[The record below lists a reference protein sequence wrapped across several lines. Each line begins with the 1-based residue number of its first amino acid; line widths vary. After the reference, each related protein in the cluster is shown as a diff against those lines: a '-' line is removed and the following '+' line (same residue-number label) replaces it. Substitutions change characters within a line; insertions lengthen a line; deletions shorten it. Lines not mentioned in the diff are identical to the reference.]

1 MFYQEFHVM
10 GMSQPVQ
17 ERAPRVD
24 AHLGKF
30 AQGCTVLLT
39 VLAFVL
45 LQPIFTL
52 ITAIVMAIS
61 ALVPKASP
69 YRLLYQRV
77 VVPLGLLKPR
87 IVGDDPSPHR
97 FAQGVGAIF
106 LFASSAVLFFTHI
119 PVLGW
124 TLDLIVFVLS
134 SINLTAGF
142 CVGCFI
148 YYHLGRARIL
158 PTVRYEGGFHWRGV

>member
-1 MFYQEFHVM
+1 M

-124 TLDLIVFVLS
+124 TDS
-134 SINLTAGF
+134 RRTNNNRGGTAGPEEAP
-142 CVGCFI
+142 CASITICC
-148 YYHLGRARIL
+148 GRSS
-158 PTVRYEGGFHWRGV
+158 TRGTGNTNGPSWPI